1 MTPNTG
7 KNVSDATDEV
17 FVAPDPIPSFPVHA
31 PFDAEAQAA
40 ARSRIDDIFA
50 EVEEELRLEAERA
63 EQERIEA
70 ELRARL
76 ERERLEAERIAR
88 EEAERL
94 EAERQ
99 ARLEA
104 ERLERERLEAER
116 LEAERIAR
124 EEAERREREA
134 AEAARR
140 EELARQL
147 AAVAAASHMA
157 HVDEEAFARLE
168 DKPRRGAHF
177 ATPKTATAVEAEA
190 AGSVRVAKVDDL
202 DLDLDLV
209 SGVDV
214 DVDVDTGDLDTLGG
228 GGEDLASENVEVGP
242 SEDYDLELEFEPTYG
257 YADEGD
263 HDHESLTETE
273 AAPMRAV
280 EDEDAAHVDGPATTG
295 DAGEKVS
302 ALAGEPH
309 DTHET
314 NVAAVEVPAREAL
327 GMGLDG
333 VLADIFDYDDLDE
346 VEDVIEPVVAGGRHV
361 GESPR
366 GEYDELD
373 GDYQG
378 AAGYATQATPGEA
391 VPEEPSARG
400 ALPLEDEDAVPM
412 RDVSSSAFAD
422 LDDLDE
428 PEVVV
433 IYDEV
438 QIEEAVVD
446 APATE
451 EDPGLEATLVLDRV
465 AAAVKKL
472 RVEGESAPV
481 AQVRE
486 QGSEAEIHTEFQV
499 SEDDK
504 ERLEV
509 VRRDVVSA
517 KGRQGSGFFARIGA
531 FVVKALHLDER

>member
-214 DVDVDTGDLDTLGG
+214 DVDTGDLDTLGG

-346 VEDVIEPVVAGGRHV
+346 VEDVLEPVVAGGRHV

-412 RDVSSSAFAD
+412 RDVSGSAFAD